1 MGQQKRIL
9 IVDDEPNVR
18 LMLRTALES
27 VGHAVIEAGD
37 GKAALDALKSPNAAC
52 DLVVLD
58 LLMPRMDGM
67 ELLRRLRADNMTTPV
82 VILTAHGSIPE
93 AVEAMKLGAI
103 DFLTKP
109 ITPDALR
116 RVAAEVIERQA
127 VVSENALP
135 AEAPAQPA
143 DRARQVSFE
152 LARAKRALNRGEFR
166 EAETLLRSLIALDS
180 QSTVAHELLDR
191 LLTLKERESH
201 GSYRILRDWFPSGKA
216 RGRP

>member
-1 MGQQKRIL
+1 MDQQKRIL

-37 GKAALDALKSPNAAC
+37 GKAALDQLRRPATEC

-67 ELLRRLRADNMTTPV
+67 ELLRRLRADNIGVPV

-109 ITPDALR
+109 ITPESLR
-116 RVAAEVIERQA
+116 RVVAEVIERQA
-127 VVSENALP
+127 IASEKAPP
-135 AEAPAQPA
+135 ADVKAQPA
-143 DRARQVSFE
+143 DQARQISFE
-152 LARAKRALNRGEFR
+152 LARAKRALNRGQFG
-166 EAETLLRSLIALDS
+166 EAETLLRSLLTLDS
-180 QSTVAHELLDR
+180 QSTAAHELLDR
-191 LLTLKERESH
+191 LLALKDRESH